1 MKNARL
7 SFAFVICLLVGTTAL
22 ASPTAISDY
31 LRKEITRLIQSPEL
45 IKNGIDVELVNV
57 QFIINEKGYLE
68 ITQVETDNGYLKG
81 WIIESI
87 NHKKINLK
95 AIEYSLEAIY
105 QISFL
110 FRTEAS

>member
-7 SFAFVICLLVGTTAL
+7 SFAFCLLLCTSAFAHPTTL
-22 ASPTAISDY
+22 SDY
-31 LRKEITRLIQSPEL
+31 LRKEVTRLIQSPEL
-45 IKNGIDVELVNV
+45 LKNGIEVELVNV
-57 QFIINEKGYLE
+57 QFSINEKGYLE
-68 ITQVETDNGYLKG
+68 IIHVGTDNGYLKE
-81 WIIESI
+81 WIFDSI

-110 FRTEAS
+110 FRAEAS